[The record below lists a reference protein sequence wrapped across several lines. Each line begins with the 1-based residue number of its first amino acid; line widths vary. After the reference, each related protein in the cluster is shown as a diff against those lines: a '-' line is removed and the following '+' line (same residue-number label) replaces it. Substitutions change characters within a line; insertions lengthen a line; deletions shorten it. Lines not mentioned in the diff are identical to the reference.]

1 MRYAGQGWEIPV
13 MLDEDSTFDD
23 FAAELLSSKFTK
35 AYEEFFGRAI
45 DDLAIE
51 TVSWSVRVSSVLPPR
66 AHVELSAAQ
75 GATPPPDSHRDAYD
89 AASGRTVA
97 TGLFGRSSLEPGQ
110 TIDGPAIIAEQQT
123 TTVIASHHRCTTQP
137 DGTLLITRRPEVSS

>member
-13 MLDEDSTFDD
+13 TLDEDSTFDQ

-51 TVSWSVRVSSVLPPR
+51 TVSWSVRVSSVMPPR
-66 AHVELSAAQ
+66 ERVELS
-75 GATPPPDSHRDAYD
+75 GARRVSAPPPDSHREAYD
-89 AASGRTVA
+89 ARPGRTVA
-97 TGLFGRSSLEPGQ
+97 TALYSRVGARAGAHDRRARRSSP
-110 TIDGPAIIAEQQT
+110 
-123 TTVIASHHRCTTQP
+123 SRR
-137 DGTLLITRRPEVSS
+137 RRPSSPPTIAAPPNRTARC